1 MKEWLIFRT
10 MGLKVMVKQYE
21 MKMECAFALK
31 GIELDDRVFD
41 YKDISLKKFI
51 ETEGTEKEKGSND
64 LVKISLNLFEENH
77 P

>member
-1 MKEWLIFRT
+1 
-10 MGLKVMVKQYE
+10 